1 MNGIDWLILI
11 MMGIGILTGVMQGFV
26 KQLASLVGLVAGL
39 LVARA
44 LFGVAGEWL
53 APEIGTSVTV
63 AQIIAFVLIWVLVP
77 LGFTIAAA
85 ILSRALSV
93 VHLGWVNRWLGSGLG
108 LLKYLM
114 IVGLFIHAIEYIDPH
129 SQLVNAEK
137 KQGSVFYEPVRSLTS
152 ALFPVFKHAGEQ
164 LKDL

>member
-1 MNGIDWLILI
+1 MNGIDGIILILV
-11 MMGIGILTGVMQGFV
+11 GIGILLGAMQGFV
-26 KQLASLVGLVAGL
+26 KQLASMVGLVAGL

-53 APEIGTSVTV
+53 APEIGASVTV

-77 LGFTIAAA
+77 LGFTIAAS

-93 VHLGWVNRWLGSGLG
+93 MHLGWVNRWLGSGLG
-108 LLKYLM
+108 ALKYLM
-114 IVGLFIHAIEYIDPH
+114 IVGVFIHALEYIDPQ
-129 SQLVNAEK
+129 SQLVSKEK
-137 KQGSVFYEPVRSLTS
+137 KEASACYKPVSDLTS
-152 ALFPVFKHAGEQ
+152 ALFPVLKNAGEQ

>member
-1 MNGIDWLILI
+1 
-11 MMGIGILTGVMQGFV
+11 MQGFV

-44 LFGVAGEWL
+44 LFGVAGQWL

-63 AQIIAFVLIWVLVP
+63 AQIIAFLLIWVLVP
-77 LGFTIAAA
+77 LAFTIVAA

-108 LLKYLM
+108 VLKYLM
-114 IVGLFIHAIEYIDPH
+114 LVGLVIHAIEYIDPKG
-129 SQLVNAEK
+129 QLVSAEK
-137 KQGSVFYEPVRSLTS
+137 KEASVCYYPVYKLTS
-152 ALFPVFKHAGEQ
+152 ALFPVFKQAGEQ

>member
-1 MNGIDWLILI
+1 

-85 ILSRALSV
+85 ILSRTLSV
-93 VHLGWVNRWLGSGLG
+93 MHLGWVNRWLGSGLG

-129 SQLVNAEK
+129 SQLVSAEK
-137 KQGSVFYEPVRSLTS
+137 KEGSVLYEPVRSLTS

>member
-1 MNGIDWLILI
+1 MNGIDGIILI
-11 MMGIGILTGVMQGFV
+11 MVGIGILTGVMQGFV
-26 KQLASLVGLVAGL
+26 KQLAQLVGLVAGL

-77 LGFTIAAA
+77 LGFTVAAA

-108 LLKYLM
+108 ALKYLM
-114 IVGLFIHAIEYIDPH
+114 IVGVIIHVIEYIDPQSH
-129 SQLVNAEK
+129 LIEKEK
-137 KQGSVFYEPVRSLTS
+137 KEASACYYPVRDLTA
-152 ALFPVFKHAGEQ
+152 ALFPVFKQAGEQ

>member
-11 MMGIGILTGVMQGFV
+11 LLAVGILSGLMQGFV

-63 AQIIAFVLIWVLVP
+63 AQIIAFLLIWVLVP

-93 VHLGWVNRWLGSGLG
+93 VHLGWLNRWLGSGLG

-114 IVGLFIHAIEYIDPH
+114 IVGLFIHAIDYIDPH
-129 SQLVNAEK
+129 DQLISSEK
-137 KQGSVFYEPVRSLTS
+137 KEGSVFYKPVGSLTS
-152 ALFPVFKHAGEQ
+152 ALFPVFKQAGEQ